1 MELTHTAY
9 KDLIL
14 HSDGHFPPGER
25 AGHYGGIFVPEVLLP
40 GLREIAAAFAHFQ
53 SDDGFLAELHAA
65 LHTFSGRPTAF
76 TPLPRLTA
84 DIGGAQVFL
93 KNEGLNHTGAHKIT
107 HCVGQIL
114 LAKRLG
120 KQRIIAETG
129 AGQHGYA
136 TAAVCARFGLDCT
149 VYMGRKDYER
159 QRPNVYW
166 MELLGAKVVAV
177 EDGSQTLNDA
187 VIAAFKDWVAN
198 PDSYYLLGSAVGP
211 HPYPAMN
218 TFFQK
223 VVGEEIRAQCTE
235 ATGRLPDYCVACVG
249 GGSNAMGMFFDFLEE
264 ESVHLVGVEAGG
276 RGVLAGEHAAKVR
289 HGKLGIF
296 EGYHSYFLQDDDGN
310 IASTHSVSA
319 GLDYCGVSPILAW
332 LADEGR
338 VTFET
343 ASDEAAL
350 AAVQRLAR
358 TEGIIPALESS
369 HAFAHAF
376 ELAAGLPKDKIV
388 VVNASGRGEKD
399 LFITMRH
406 FQPESLRAYA
416 RGLLERE

>member
-1 MELTHTAY
+1 MSSF
-9 KDLIL
+9 KQQIL
-14 HSDGHFPPGER
+14 ETEGYFGE
-25 AGHYGGIFVPEVLLP
+25 YGGCFVPEVLLP
-40 GLREIAAAFAHFQ
+40 GLQEIAAEYDRAKY
-53 SDDGFLAELHAA
+53 DPVFLEEFKTA
-65 LHTFSGRPTAF
+65 LHTFSGRPTSF

-84 DIGGAQVFL
+84 EIGGARLFL

-114 LAKRLG
+114 IAKRLG
-120 KQRIIAETG
+120 KKRIIAETG

-149 VYMGRKDYER
+149 VYMGKKDYER

-223 VVGEEIRAQCTE
+223 VVGEEIREQCLE
-235 ATGRLPDYCVACVG
+235 ATGQLPDYCIACVG
-249 GGSNAMGMFFDFLEE
+249 GGSNAMGMFYDFLDDD
-264 ESVHLVGVEAGG
+264 SVQLIGVEAGG
-276 RGVLAGEHAAKVR
+276 RGVMAGDHAAKVK

-319 GLDYCGVSPILAW
+319 GLDYCGVSPILAH
-332 LADEGR
+332 LADQGR
-338 VTFET
+338 VVFET

-358 TEGIIPALESS
+358 TEGLIPALESS
-369 HAFAHAF
+369 HAFAHGF
-376 ELAAGLPKDKIV
+376 ELAAQLSSDKV
-388 VVNASGRGEKD
+388 VVMNASGRGEKD

-406 FQPESLRAYA
+406 FQENSLRAYA
-416 RGLLERE
+416 QHLLNQ